1 MENSNHVHKLVVDYV
16 VAVGDE
22 VIKTF
27 QDRKEASIYV
37 KQLLQVDSHVSVR
50 VYMNQCVIFKIFDNT
65 ELK

>member
-1 MENSNHVHKLVVDYV
+1 MENSNHVHKLLVDYV

-27 QDRKEASIYV
+27 QDRKEASMYV
-37 KQLLQVDSHVSVR
+37 KQLLQADSKVSVR
-50 VYMNQCVIFKIFDNT
+50 VYMNQCVIFKIFDNS

>member
-1 MENSNHVHKLVVDYV
+1 MENSNHIHKLMVDYV

-22 VIKTF
+22 VTKTF
-27 QDRKEASIYV
+27 QDRKEASMFV
-37 KQLLQVDSHVSVR
+37 KQLLQADSQVSVR